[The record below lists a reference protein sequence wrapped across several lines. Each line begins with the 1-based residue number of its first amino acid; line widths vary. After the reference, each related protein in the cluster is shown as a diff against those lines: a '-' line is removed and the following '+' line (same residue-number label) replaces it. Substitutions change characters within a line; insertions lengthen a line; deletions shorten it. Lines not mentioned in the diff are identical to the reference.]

1 MRETVEK
8 VLLPKTQ
15 QRYIGKYMYIVPFL
29 ARLNVVTIP
38 FKVINMLV
46 EDTAVK
52 TPDDLHLTAHYWPTR
67 TTRVETYIE
76 TRPRRP
82 VDIHI
87 EWHVHPQRHR
97 CGITSSNWKQRHFY
111 FWAYLMHELA
121 HRHQFSGRSKDT
133 AKIVFPP
140 TETKDAEI
148 RDQQSY
154 LGNYDEIEAYAHDI
168 ALEMVVWFPT
178 MQYREAF
185 AQMMTIDHELIGA
198 TYPVF
203 AEAFVKVPEHPAM
216 RALQKKIRKWYN
228 IMDTRRDIYQ
238 TLQLEPL

>member
-1 MRETVEK
+1 MREAVEK

-15 QRYIGKYMYIVPFL
+15 QQYTGKSMYIVPFL

-38 FKVINMLV
+38 FKVINVLV

-52 TPDDLHLTAHYWPTR
+52 TPKDSYITAQWLPTR
-67 TTRVETYIE
+67 STRVATYTE
-76 TRPRRP
+76 ARPRRP

-87 EWHVHPQRHR
+87 EWHVHPQGHR
-97 CGITSSNWKQRHFY
+97 CGITPSDWKWRHFY
-111 FWAYLMHELA
+111 FWAYLMHELT
-121 HRHQFSGRSKDT
+121 HRHQYGGRSKDA

-140 TETKDAEI
+140 METEDAEI

-154 LGNYDEIEAYAHDI
+154 LGDYDEVEAYAHDI
-168 ALEMVVWFPT
+168 ALEMTVWFPT
-178 MQYREAF
+178 MRYREAF
-185 AQMMTIDHELIGA
+185 AQMLNIDSKLIAA
-198 TYPVF
+198 TYPIF

-216 RALQKKIRKWYN
+216 RTLQKKIREWYD
-228 IMDTRRDIYQ
+228 IMNTRRDIYQ